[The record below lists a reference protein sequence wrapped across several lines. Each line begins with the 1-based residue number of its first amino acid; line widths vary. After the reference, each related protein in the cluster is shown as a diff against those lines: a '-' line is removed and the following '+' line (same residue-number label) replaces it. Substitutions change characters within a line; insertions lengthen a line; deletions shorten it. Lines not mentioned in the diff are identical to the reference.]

1 MKADLQATVIVVGYN
16 GTRYLRDCLSSI
28 LDQDLPADQYQVL
41 YVDNHSTD
49 GSVEL
54 VQCLFPSVKVMAFE
68 HNLGFFAACN
78 AAAATAQGR
87 YLVVVPQDT
96 IAHRRWLSELIRTAQ
111 ENDEALICTANSI
124 GPDAADYAAQTRVGQ
139 VSEIHY
145 RELSRLGHV
154 TFKRAPYTS
163 QAFRTLAC
171 SGVSGLFKPEI
182 LTKTGC
188 LFEPLMGHYA
198 SDVEAGLRAAVAGY
212 KVLCVPTAVI
222 YHVGDEDKS
231 LANAGLLLRYA
242 LGSRD
247 ILLAYYKNMSPLEFV
262 LALPLL
268 TCGRAAKCLELRTSV
283 AKRIVL
289 LLASLAATPA
299 LLLLTMIR
307 LPRFSVARRNMASK
321 RAVDRLWLLRQL
333 LLQQRGPG
341 GVA

>member
-1 MKADLQATVIVVGYN
+1 MNADLQATVIVVGYN
-16 GTRYLRDCLSSI
+16 GARYLPDCLSSI
-28 LDQDLPADQYQVL
+28 LDQDLPTDQYHVVF
-41 YVDNHSTD
+41 VDNNSTD
-49 GSVEL
+49 HSIEL
-54 VQCLFPSVKVMAFE
+54 VRRQFPSIKTIAFNR
-68 HNLGFFAACN
+68 NLGFFAACN
-78 AAAATAQGR
+78 MVAPTAQGR

-96 IAHRRWLSELIRTAQ
+96 IAHRRWLPELIRTAQ

-124 GPDAADYAAQTRVGQ
+124 GPKAADYATQPRIGP

-154 TFKRAPYTS
+154 TFRTAPYTN

-182 LTKTGC
+182 MAKTGC

-198 SDVEAGLRAAVAGY
+198 SDMEAGLRAAVAGY

-231 LANAGLLLRYA
+231 LADAGLLLRYA

-247 ILLAYYKNMSPLEFV
+247 ILLAYYKNMTPLEFL

-268 TCGRAAKCLELRTSV
+268 SLGRAAKCLELRASIP
-283 AKRIVL
+283 KRIVL
-289 LLASLAATPA
+289 FLASLAATPA
-299 LLLLTMIR
+299 LLLLTMAR
-307 LPRFSVARRNMASK
+307 LPKFSLARRGMATR

-341 GVA
+341 GDA

>member
-1 MKADLQATVIVVGYN
+1 MTADMKATVIVVGYN
-16 GTRYLRDCLSSI
+16 GARYLRDCLSSI
-28 LDQDLPADQYQVL
+28 LDQDLPADQYQVI
-41 YVDNHSTD
+41 YVDNRSAD
-49 GSVEL
+49 NSVEL
-54 VQCLFPSVKVMAFE
+54 VRRQFPSIKVIAFE
-68 HNLGFFAACN
+68 RNLGFFAACN
-78 AAAATAQGR
+78 KVASTAQGR

-96 IAHRRWLSELIRTAQ
+96 VAHRRWLPELIRTAQ

-124 GPDAADYAAQTRVGQ
+124 GPKAADYATQRRVGP

-145 RELSRLGHV
+145 RDLSRLGHV
-154 TFKRAPYTS
+154 TFRTAPYTS

-188 LFEPLMGHYA
+188 LFEPLMGHYG

-212 KVLCVPTAVI
+212 KILCVPTAVI
-222 YHVGDEDKS
+222 YHVGDEVKS
-231 LANAGLLLRYA
+231 LADTGLLLRYA

-247 ILLAYYKNMSPLEFV
+247 ILLAFYKNMTPLEFL

-268 TCGRAAKCLELRTSV
+268 TLGRVVKCLELRTSLP
-283 AKRIVL
+283 KRILL

-299 LLLLTMIR
+299 LLLLTVVR
-307 LPRFSVARRNMASK
+307 LPRFSHTRRRMAKRRN
-321 RAVDRLWLLRQL
+321 VDRLWLLRQL

-341 GVA
+341 EAI